1 MVSCLIYQTNVIYRY
16 VIFGLFIIEQT
27 RAQTVL
33 CDHPEEA
40 LHNLAHCA
48 SLLANETRTAPS
60 RARSHVSTLHRRCV
74 ATRAHQV
81 EPTARSTR
89 QFFALAIRLTIT
101 IH

>member
-1 MVSCLIYQTNVIYRY
+1 MIGGSLRLANLVSNLWLAIPRMQRWKAGQCATIPKR
-16 VIFGLFIIEQT
+16 
-27 RAQTVL
+27 
-33 CDHPEEA
+33 H
-40 LHNLAHCA
+40 LHNLAHRA

-60 RARSHVSTLHRRCV
+60 RARSHASTLHRRCV